1 MASPSDSEL
10 VVATLR
16 GSQDAFGT
24 LVRRY
29 ERPIV
34 GLVLRM
40 VRNRAIAEEL
50 AQEVFVKAYSRLETY
65 DQRRKF
71 SSWLFKVA
79 HNATIDHLR
88 RRRVDT
94 VPLETPDE
102 ERQLLETLAD
112 ETGSGPEGET
122 LRHELAHALELAMGE
137 LRPEYR
143 EVVVLRFRQG
153 YSYDEIAEITGLPLG
168 TVKTHL
174 HRSRKRLAELLE
186 ASGWG
191 PERDRKKTG
200 DE

>member
-1 MASPSDSEL
+1 MATPSDSEL

-16 GSQDAFGT
+16 GSQEAFGT

-50 AQEVFVKAYSRLETY
+50 AQEVFVKAYSRLEMY
-65 DQRRKF
+65 DQGRKF
-71 SSWLFKVA
+71 SSWLFKIA

-88 RRRVDT
+88 RRHVPT

-102 ERQLLETLAD
+102 QSELLGTLAD
-112 ETGSGPEGET
+112 ETGVGPEGDT
-122 LRHELAHALELAMGE
+122 LRHELAQALELAVAE

-143 EVVVLRFRQG
+143 EVVVLRFHQG
-153 YSYDEIAEITGLPLG
+153 CSYREIAEITGLPLG

-191 PERDRKKTG
+191 PGSNRKKAG